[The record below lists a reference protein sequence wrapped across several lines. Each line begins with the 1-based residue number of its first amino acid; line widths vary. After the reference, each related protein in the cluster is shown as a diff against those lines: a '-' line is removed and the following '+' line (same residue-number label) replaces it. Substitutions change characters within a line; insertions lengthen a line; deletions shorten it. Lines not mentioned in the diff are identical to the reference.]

1 MLPHAYS
8 TMIEVSPTSESGEK
22 IEKQTWCSKSDASRE
37 CTIYG
42 GEYVQRNV
50 ARGEL
55 CKPLK
60 IAPIRFGN
68 FSGDLDCMQVAA
80 LCMFEGRVIVQGS
93 SLSVSQT
100 WLTRLAVEGVMWRI
114 EVRW

>member
-1 MLPHAYS
+1 MRKLRS
-8 TMIEVSPTSESGEK
+8 KLGVL
-22 IEKQTWCSKSDASRE
+22 KSDASRE
-37 CTIYG
+37 DIVHG

-68 FSGDLDCMQVAA
+68 FSEDLDCMQVAA
-80 LCMFEGRVIVQGS
+80 LCMFEGKSSCPRVKFECFSNLANS
-93 SLSVSQT
+93 SCC
-100 WLTRLAVEGVMWRI
+100 
-114 EVRW
+114 